1 MADRSELTDEWASRL
16 MLVPTPSEYVTRPT
30 RVLPLSISNLE
41 THGNRNDFIRSKL
54 VESILPDAS
63 NTKMTSAWH
72 SIGGDG
78 DGGGG
83 DGVDGD
89 GDGTG
94 GVGDGDG
101 SLGDGDGGDGDGVD
115 GDGDGTG
122 GVGDGDGSL
131 GDGDGDGGLVDGDGP
146 TTPFNVNITLPIV
159 SSRKC
164 MHSVV

>member
-101 SLGDGDGGDGDGVD
+101 SLGV
-115 GDGDGTG
+115 
-122 GVGDGDGSL
+122 
-131 GDGDGDGGLVDGDGP
+131 GDGDGGLVDGDGP

-164 MHSVV
+164 MHSAV